1 MIGYG
6 ERYVGWQEKALMIRY
21 SGWVNKQMRSNEGME
36 GIAAFR
42 NGTIV
47 NNNDNNKI
55 SEEGKLITGGESDAV
70 MTCTYTY
77 T

>member
-1 MIGYG
+1 
-6 ERYVGWQEKALMIRY
+6 
-21 SGWVNKQMRSNEGME
+21 MRSNEGME

-47 NNNDNNKI
+47 SNNDDNKI
-55 SEEGKLITGGESDAV
+55 SEEGKLFTGGESDAV